1 MSFILLALLA
11 VSGVPPSEEM
21 YLAAMEL
28 KTSGKPDE
36 AAALFEQFLEEY
48 PDSDY
53 APSALVVWGEV
64 AETRENPELAMQ
76 LYRRLLAEYPEHR
89 LARSTRTRLD
99 IMEDRANLDGPEGR
113 YKELLEGY
121 AARGVDETLAE
132 VEALVAAHPNHHIVP
147 RAECWLGNQY
157 RQKAKFDLS
166 VEHYRRSI
174 EANPDSE
181 CARRALDHM
190 GNIALNRGDLG
201 DARAAFEGLPD
212 HGETGAASAA
222 YNMDK
227 FRHVWWTTRV
237 WQLFWI
243 VGLAGLI
250 AVGVGFPWRRLRPR
264 HALAVLAPAAA
275 MAAALFLV
283 GAFGGS
289 SLRTLLLPVTLGM
302 TPLAG
307 LAGLLRV
314 VPSDRPWHRRA
325 WPAVILWLCL
335 ATLYGSLFL
344 LEWL

>member
-1 MSFILLALLA
+1 MSLILLTLLA
-11 VSGVPPSEEM
+11 VSGVPPSEEL
-21 YLAAMEL
+21 YLKAMEL
-28 KTSGKPDE
+28 KASGQPDE
-36 AAALFEQFLEEY
+36 AAELFQRLVEEH

-64 AETRENPELAMQ
+64 AETKENPVLAME
-76 LYRRLLAEYPEHR
+76 LYRRLLKDYPEHR

-99 IMEDRANLDGPEGR
+99 IMEKRANLDGVEGR
-113 YKELLEGY
+113 YQELLEGY
-121 AARGVDETLAE
+121 AAKGADETIVD
-132 VEALVAAHPNHHIVP
+132 VEALVEAHPNHHIVP

-166 VEHYRRSI
+166 VEHYSLSL

-201 DARAAFEGLPD
+201 DARAAFESLPD

-237 WQLFWI
+237 WQLFWV

-250 AVGVGFPWRRLRPR
+250 AVGVGFPWRQLRPK

-275 MAAALFLV
+275 MGAALFLV

-289 SLRTLLLPVTLGM
+289 SLRTLLLPVSLGM
-302 TPLAG
+302 APLAG

-314 VPSDRPWHRRA
+314 VPSDRPWHRKA
-325 WPAVILWLCL
+325 WPIVILWLCL
-335 ATLYGSLFL
+335 ATIYGSLFL

>member
-1 MSFILLALLA
+1 MTLILLTLLA
-11 VSGVPPSEEM
+11 VSGAPPSEEL
-21 YLAAMEL
+21 YLKAMEL
-28 KTSGKPDE
+28 KASGKPDE
-36 AAALFEQFLEEY
+36 ATELFQRLVEEH

-64 AETRENPELAMQ
+64 AETKENPELAME
-76 LYRRLLAEYPEHR
+76 LYRRLLEEYPEHR

-99 IMEDRANLDGPEGR
+99 IMEKRANLDGVEGR
-113 YKELLEGY
+113 YQELLEGY
-121 AARGVDETLAE
+121 AAKGADETIVD

-157 RQKAKFDLS
+157 RQKARFDLS
-166 VEHYRRSI
+166 VEHYRLSL

-201 DARAAFEGLPD
+201 DARAAFESLPD

-250 AVGVGFPWRRLRPR
+250 ALGVGFPWRQLRPK

-275 MAAALFLV
+275 MGAALFLV

-289 SLRTLLLPVTLGM
+289 SLRTLLLPVSLGM
-302 TPLAG
+302 VPLAG
-307 LAGLLRV
+307 LAGVLRM
-314 VPSDRPWHRRA
+314 VPSDRPWHRRI
-325 WPAVILWLCL
+325 WPVVILWLCL
-335 ATLYGSLFL
+335 TTIYGSLFL